1 MSTDDTTPSAP
12 QFNSNDD
19 AAPHP
24 ADSHPAQAGQTAGG
38 ERHGSHSTSA
48 ANQAEAPQAP
58 QSAQSAQ
65 SAQTPGAQHPQDGG
79 PGQAQYGGADQAQY
93 GGPDQPHSGAQ
104 GQAQYGAASQPQY
117 GTQNQNPYGAQ
128 GQGTYGVPGQP
139 QHGAPGQAQYG
150 APAYGSG
157 NGQGHQTGSQG
168 QQQGYQQTQQQ
179 GYQSGP
185 YQFSGMQPQDARLW
199 ATLTHLAAPALY
211 LLSAGFAGFVAPLI
225 LWLVFKEKDP
235 LVRQAG
241 AGSFNFNFALMLI
254 SIAAWVL
261 GIVTLGLLLPLTG
274 LVLTIVFIV
283 QVVFGILGA
292 MAANKGEA
300 YKYPFEVGI
309 LK

>member
-12 QFNSNDD
+12 QFNPNDD
-19 AAPHP
+19 SARRP
-24 ADSHPAQAGQTAGG
+24 ADSDPAPASDHLGG
-38 ERHGSHSTSA
+38 EHTGSRSTSTSA
-48 ANQAEAPQAP
+48 QEQAPQA
-58 QSAQSAQ
+58 
-65 SAQTPGAQHPQDGG
+65 
-79 PGQAQYGGADQAQY
+79 
-93 GGPDQPHSGAQ
+93 
-104 GQAQYGAASQPQY
+104 SQPSGLQ
-117 GTQNQNPYGAQ
+117 QPAYGAQ
-128 GQGTYGVPGQP
+128 GQSSQAAPGQQQYGGQGQPQYGAPGQPQYGAAGQP
-139 QHGAPGQAQYG
+139 QHGAAGQPQYGGQDQPYGQGQSYG
-150 APAYGSG
+150 APTHGATGA
-157 NGQGHQTGSQG
+157 QGYQAGSQG
-168 QQQGYQQTQQQ
+168 YQAGGQGYRQNHQQGH
-179 GYQSGP
+179 QSGP

-274 LVLTIVFIV
+274 VVLTIVFIV

-300 YKYPFEVGI
+300 YKYPFEVRI

>member
-19 AAPHP
+19 AAPHS
-24 ADSHPAQAGQTAGG
+24 ADSHPAQAGPAAGG

-65 SAQTPGAQHPQDGG
+65 TPDAQQPQHGG
-79 PGQAQYGGADQAQY
+79 PGQ
-93 GGPDQPHSGAQ
+93 P
-104 GQAQYGAASQPQY
+104 QYGAPGQGQY
-117 GTQNQNPYGAQ
+117 GA
-128 GQGTYGVPGQP
+128 PGQS
-139 QHGAPGQAQYG
+139 HYGAPGQAQYG

-157 NGQGHQTGSQG
+157 NGQGHQTGSQHD
-168 QQQGYQQTQQQ
+168 QTGSRGHQQ

>member
-1 MSTDDTTPSAP
+1 MSTDDTTPGAP
-12 QFNSNDD
+12 RFNTNDDD
-19 AAPHP
+19 AARP
-24 ADSHPAQAGQTAGG
+24 ADSSSPLPGQDPDVQRTDG
-38 ERHGSHSTSA
+38 HGASA
-48 ANQAEAPQAP
+48 PSQAENSQPPQASG
-58 QSAQSAQ
+58 SAQSAYQ
-65 SAQTPGAQHPQDGG
+65 APVAGQHG
-79 PGQAQYGGADQAQY
+79 PA
-93 GGPDQPHSGAQ
+93 
-104 GQAQYGAASQPQY
+104 
-117 GTQNQNPYGAQ
+117 
-128 GQGTYGVPGQP
+128 GQP
-139 QHGAPGQAQYG
+139 QHGMAGQPQQGDQGQFSQSGQGQPQYGHQNQGSHGASGQPQYGEPNAHYG
-150 APAYGSG
+150 APAYGAAG
-157 NGQGHQTGSQG
+157 GQGYQTGSQG
-168 QQQGYQQTQQQ
+168 YHGGPQGYQQDQQQ

-225 LWLVFKEKDP
+225 LWLIFKEKDP

-254 SIAAWVL
+254 SIASWIL

-292 MAANKGEA
+292 MAANKGQS
-300 YKYPFEVGI
+300 YKYPFQVGI